1 MDNGRRQEGCNEM
14 SNEFAEAD
22 LVLRALT
29 TYVAWTKEVDRIVI
43 RSAKTDTVHE
53 IRAENEDERVIL
65 DKCWDWFHHPRRL
78 DAHEWAVIRETV
90 DEISRSLVSLVIQTA
105 DNPTLVMKALSAF
118 IERFQDTE
126 S

>member
-1 MDNGRRQEGCNEM
+1 M
-14 SNEFAEAD
+14 SDEFAEAD

-29 TYVAWTKEVDRIVI
+29 TYVAWTKEDDRIVI
-43 RSAKTDTVHE
+43 RSAKTGAVHE

-78 DAHEWAVIRETV
+78 DVHEWAVIRETV
-90 DEISRSLVSLVIQTA
+90 DQISRSLVSLVIQTA